1 MLKLNDSK
9 TEFIIFGT
17 SASLEKVTTKSIKIG
32 NITISPVNSV
42 RNIGAMFDSEMKMRY
57 KSNESA
63 AVHGISSTILV
74 KFVNTSPLIRQK

>member
-1 MLKLNDSK
+1 MHTNMLKLNDSK

-42 RNIGAMFDSEMKMRY
+42 RNIGAMSDSEMKMEVQVKRVCH
-57 KSNESA
+57 SA
-63 AVHGISSTILV
+63 WYQLYNIS
-74 KFVNTSPLIRQK
+74 